1 MTKYRG
7 YYIEFNFY
15 GLNEYSVQY
24 CGDDLVFK
32 TLDEAKAFIDEIT
45 E

>member
-1 MTKYRG
+1 MTTYRG